1 MLEFS
6 HTSQEIPVPQSLESR
21 LSRRERQIMDYIFQH
36 RTATVADV
44 MQGISEPPSYST
56 VRALLRTLETK
67 GHVRHREDGP
77 RYVYEPTEARE
88 NARRS
93 ALRHVVKTFFDGSAT
108 QAVSALL
115 DLSDRKLT
123 AADVDRLATLVRDA
137 KAEGR

>member
-1 MLEFS
+1 
-6 HTSQEIPVPQSLESR
+6 
-21 LSRRERQIMDYIFQH
+21 MDYLFQH
-36 RTATVADV
+36 RSATVADV
-44 MQGISEPPSYST
+44 TQGIPEPPTYST

-93 ALRHVVKTFFDGSAT
+93 ALRHLVKTFFDGSAT

-115 DLSDRKLT
+115 DLSDRKLD
-123 AADVDRLATLVRDA
+123 AADADRLAQLIQQA
-137 KAEGR
+137 KTEGR

>member
-1 MLEFS
+1 MNYL
-6 HTSQEIPVPQSLESR
+6 
-21 LSRRERQIMDYIFQH
+21 FQH
-36 RTATVADV
+36 RSATVADV
-44 MQGISEPPSYST
+44 MRGIPEPPTYST

-115 DLSDRKLT
+115 DLSERRLDPEEI
-123 AADVDRLATLVRDA
+123 DRLAELVKQARR
-137 KAEGR
+137 EGR